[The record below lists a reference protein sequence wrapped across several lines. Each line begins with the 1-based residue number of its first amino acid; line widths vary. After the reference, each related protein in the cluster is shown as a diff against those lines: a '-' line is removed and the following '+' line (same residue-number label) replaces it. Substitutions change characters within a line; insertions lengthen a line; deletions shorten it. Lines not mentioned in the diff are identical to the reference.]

1 MPLFQRTAKKE
12 EPQPEMVCWQDGI
25 HRSFEPAPRASEIDY
40 SYPGS
45 RKGLAAKRIGGAV
58 VIGLALHFAGV
69 TEYLAEQITQVNG
82 SQYAP
87 VTSQAPTAR
96 P

>member
-1 MPLFQRTAKKE
+1 MPLFQRVAKKE
-12 EPQPEMVCWQDGI
+12 EEPEMICWQDGY
-25 HRSFEPAPRASEIDY
+25 HRSFEPAPRASAIDY

-45 RKGLAAKRIGGAV
+45 RKGLAAKRIGGA
-58 VIGLALHFAGV
+58 IAIALALHFTGV
-69 TEYLAEQITQVNG
+69 TEIIAEKITQVNG